1 MAPGRLG
8 TGAAGTLIQVTDPLG
23 VDWEVSGR
31 RRGLGRTWVVEARSE
46 RGELGWRVRGARRA
60 RRAETDVAAAFAR
73 GERSFSPAGAQ
84 RLLPVSPLS
93 SHEQPT
99 VRVLP

>member
-1 MAPGRLG
+1 MR
-8 TGAAGTLIQVTDPLG
+8 VTDPLG
-23 VDWEVSGR
+23 VEWEVSGR
-31 RRGLGRTWVVEARSE
+31 RLGLGRTWTVEARSE
-46 RGELGWRVRGARRA
+46 RGELAWRVRGARRA
-60 RRAETDVAAAFAR
+60 RRVQGEVAGAFER
-73 GERSFSPAGAQ
+73 GERSFSPAGAD

>member
-1 MAPGRLG
+1 MR
-8 TGAAGTLIQVTDPLG
+8 VTDPLG
-23 VDWEVSGR
+23 VEWEVSR
-31 RRGLGRTWVVEARSE
+31 RRAGIGRTWLVEARSE
-46 RGELGWRVRGARRA
+46 RGELGWRLRGARRA
-60 RRAETDVAAAFAR
+60 RRAQADVANAFAR

-99 VRVLP
+99 VRVLR